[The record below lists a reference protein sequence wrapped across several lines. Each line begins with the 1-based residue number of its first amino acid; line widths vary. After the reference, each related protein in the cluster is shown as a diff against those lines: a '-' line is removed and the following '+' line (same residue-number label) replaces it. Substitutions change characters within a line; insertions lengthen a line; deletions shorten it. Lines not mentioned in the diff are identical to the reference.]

1 MGYVADRWHKT
12 RPTPGAKECGQHKGQ
27 VASAAHGQ
35 GKRWQ
40 ARYDGPDGKERT
52 SLWATKVEAER
63 EITKQEGAKLT
74 GSWLDPKAGVVTVER
89 FARDTWL
96 PAQSIIGRSE
106 TEYEG
111 ALRRYLFPEWGTREI
126 RSIKPSEAGA
136 WQKLLVSKYALSGT
150 YPNRVAR
157 YVRGVFRL
165 AVIDR
170 VISVSPFERILAPA
184 MEGTAVQPPDVAEV
198 KQLIAAANIDRWRTM
213 IEVTALT
220 GLRSGEVRG
229 LRLARVDFLR
239 RTLLVDQQLVYE
251 KGKGLYFDELKTGA
265 GLRIL
270 PLTKRVVDLL
280 AAYIERHPV
289 PTAGP
294 GAGLIFTMP
303 AAGLIGESTIDYAL
317 KAICRR
323 AGAEPRHWHE
333 LRHHYASVLIAGG
346 ENPKV
351 VQKRL
356 GHKDVMTTLRT
367 YSHLFAEAEERTRD
381 VLDAAWAEPGE
392 TGSTGLGAE
401 SSESGGRLPESQPLG
416 ATVSQ
421 LRA

>member
-12 RPTPGAKECGQHKGQ
+12 RPAPGEPECGQHKGM
-27 VASAAHGQ
+27 VAAAAHGK

-40 ARYDGPDGKERT
+40 ARYDDPNGREIT
-52 SLWATKVEAER
+52 SLWATKTEAER
-63 EITKQEGAKLT
+63 EINKQEAAKAT
-74 GSWLDPKAGVVTVER
+74 GSWLDPKAGKVTVER

-111 ALRRYLFPEWGTREI
+111 TLRRYLFPEWGAREI

-136 WQKLLVSKYALSGT
+136 WQKLLVSKYELKGT

-157 YVRGVFRL
+157 YVRSIFKL

-170 VISVSPFERILAPA
+170 VIPVSPFERIPAPA
-184 MEGTAVQPPDVAEV
+184 MDETAVQPPDVAEV
-198 KQLIAAANIDRWRTM
+198 KQLIAAATIDRWCTM
-213 IEVTALT
+213 LEVSALT
-220 GLRSGEVRG
+220 GLRSGEIRG

-239 RTLLVDQQLVYE
+239 RTMLVDQQLVYE

-265 GLRIL
+265 GLRTL
-270 PLTKRVVDLL
+270 PLNKRVVDVL
-280 AAYIERHPV
+280 ATYIERNPV
-289 PTAGP
+289 PAAGP

-317 KAICRR
+317 KSICKR
-323 AGAEPRHWHE
+323 AGVEPRHWHE

-381 VLDAAWAEPGE
+381 VLDAAWADPTE
-392 TGSTGLGAE
+392 TGAGTE
-401 SSESGGRLPESQPLG
+401 FSEAGGRLPESRSG
-416 ATVSQ
+416 SGVVTQ

>member
-12 RPTPGAKECGQHKGQ
+12 RPGPDDKECGEHKGK
-27 VASAAHGQ
+27 VASACHGT

-52 SLWATKVEAER
+52 SLWGTRAEAER
-63 EITKQEGAKLT
+63 EIVKQEGAKLT
-74 GSWLDPKAGVVTVER
+74 GSWLDPKAGRVTVER

-96 PAQSIIGRSE
+96 PAQSIISRSE

-111 ALRRYLFPEWGTREI
+111 ALRRYLFPEWGNREI

-136 WQKLLVSKYALSGT
+136 WQKLLTTKYKLSGS

-157 YVRGVFRL
+157 YVRSIFRL

-170 VISVSPFERILAPA
+170 VIPVSPFEQIQAPA
-184 MEGTAVQPPDVAEV
+184 LDESAVQPPDIAEV
-198 KQLIAAANIDRWRTM
+198 RQLLEAATMDRWRTM
-213 IEVTALT
+213 LEVTALT
-220 GLRSGEVRG
+220 GLRSGEIRG

-239 RTLLVDQQLVYE
+239 RTMLVDQQLVYE

-265 GLRIL
+265 GLRTL
-270 PLTKRVVDLL
+270 PLNQRVVDVL
-280 AAYIERHPV
+280 AAYVKRNPV
-289 PTAGP
+289 PRSGP
-294 GAGLIFTMP
+294 GVGLIFTMP

-317 KAICRR
+317 KSICKR
-323 AGAEPRHWHE
+323 AGVEPRHWHE

-367 YSHLFAEAEERTRD
+367 YAHLFAEAEEKTRD

-392 TGSTGLGAE
+392 TGAE
-401 SSESGGRLPESQPLG
+401 SESSNSSGRIPESRK
-416 ATVSQ
+416 ADRNVAQ

>member
-12 RPTPGAKECGQHKGQ
+12 RPGKDDKECGQHKGMYP
-27 VASAAHGQ
+27 ASAHGK

-40 ARYDGPDGKERT
+40 ARYDDPNGREVT

-63 EITKQEGAKLT
+63 EINKQEAAKDAGT
-74 GSWLDPKAGVVTVER
+74 WLDPKAGKVTVER

-111 ALRRYLFPEWGTREI
+111 ALRRYLFPEWGNREI

-136 WQKLLVSKYALSGT
+136 WQKLLVSKYKLKGT

-170 VISVSPFERILAPA
+170 VIPVSPFERIPAPA
-184 MEGTAVQPPDVAEV
+184 MDETAVQPPDVAEV
-198 KQLIAAANIDRWRTM
+198 KQLIAAATIDRWATM
-213 IEVTALT
+213 LEVTALT
-220 GLRSGEVRG
+220 GLRSGEIRG
-229 LRLARVDFLR
+229 LRLSCVDFLR
-239 RTLLVDQQLVYE
+239 RTMLVDQQLVYE
-251 KGKGLYFDELKTGA
+251 KGKGMYFDELKTGA
-265 GLRIL
+265 GLRTL
-270 PLTKRVVDLL
+270 PLNKRVIDVL
-280 AAYIERHPV
+280 AAYIERNPV
-289 PTAGP
+289 PPGGP

-303 AAGLIGESTIDYAL
+303 AAGLIGESTIDYAM
-317 KAICRR
+317 KSICKR
-323 AGAEPRHWHE
+323 AGLKPRHWHE

-392 TGSTGLGAE
+392 TGREAE
-401 SSESGGRLPESQPLG
+401 SSETGGRIPESRRAEGSL
-416 ATVSQ
+416 SQ

>member
-1 MGYVADRWHKT
+1 MGYVADRWHKS
-12 RPTPGAKECGQHKGQ
+12 RPSKDDTECGQHKGLYP
-27 VASAAHGQ
+27 SAAHGK

-40 ARYDGPDGKERT
+40 ARYDDPSGKELT

-63 EITKQEGAKLT
+63 ELLKQEGAKLT
-74 GSWLDPKAGVVTVER
+74 GSWLDPKAGRVTVER

-111 ALRRYLFPEWGTREI
+111 ALRRYLFPEWGNREI

-136 WQKLLVSKYALSGT
+136 WQKLLTAKYKLTGT

-170 VISVSPFERILAPA
+170 VIAVSPFEQIPAPA
-184 MEGTAVQPPDVAEV
+184 MDESACQPPDIAEV
-198 KQLIAAANIDRWRTM
+198 RQLIAAAYHDRYRAM
-213 IEVTALT
+213 LEVTALT
-220 GLRSGEVRG
+220 GLRSGELRG

-239 RTLLVDQQLVYE
+239 RTMLVDQQLVYE
-251 KGKGLYFDELKTGA
+251 KKKGMYFDELKTGA
-265 GLRIL
+265 GLRTL
-270 PLTKRVVDLL
+270 PLNKRVVDVL
-280 AAYIERHPV
+280 AAYIEKHPV
-289 PTAGP
+289 PESGP

-317 KAICRR
+317 KSICKR
-323 AGAEPRHWHE
+323 AGVEPRHWHE

-367 YSHLFAEAEERTRD
+367 YAHLFAEAEERTRD
-381 VLDAAWAEPGE
+381 VLDAAWAERGE
-392 TGSTGLGAE
+392 TGGETE
-401 SSESGGRLPESQPLG
+401 SAGTGGRIPESRRG
-416 ATVSQ
+416 SGVVAQ
-421 LRA
+421 LRG

>member
-12 RPTPGAKECGQHKGQ
+12 RPGPDEPECGQHKGQ
-27 VASAAHGQ
+27 VASAAHGK

-52 SLWATKVEAER
+52 SLWRTVPEAER
-63 EITKQEGAKLT
+63 EIVKQEGAKLT
-74 GSWLDPKAGVVTVER
+74 GSWLDPRAGKVTVER

-96 PAQSIIGRSE
+96 PAQSINGRSE

-136 WQKLLVSKYALSGT
+136 WQKLLTTKYKLSGS

-170 VISVSPFERILAPA
+170 VISVSPFERIPAPA
-184 MEGTAVQPPDVAEV
+184 MDASAVQPPDITEV
-198 KQLIAAANIDRWRTM
+198 RHLIAAAYHPRWAAM
-213 IEVTALT
+213 IELTALT
-220 GLRSGEVRG
+220 GLRSGELRG
-229 LRLARVDFLR
+229 LRLSQVDFLR
-239 RTLLVDQQLVYE
+239 RTMLVNQQLVQE
-251 KGKGLYFDELKTGA
+251 KGKGMYFDDLKTGA
-265 GLRIL
+265 GLRTL
-270 PLTKRVVDLL
+270 PLSQRAVDLL
-280 AAYIERHPV
+280 AAYVQEYP
-289 PTAGP
+289 PSGSGP
-294 GAGLIFTMP
+294 GAGLVFTMP
-303 AAGLIGESTIDYAL
+303 AAGLIGESTLDYAI
-317 KAICRR
+317 KATCGH
-323 AGAEPRHWHE
+323 AKVGPRHWHE

-367 YSHLFAEAEERTRD
+367 YAHLFAEAEEKTRD
-381 VLDAAWAEPGE
+381 VLDAAWALPGE
-392 TGSTGLGAE
+392 TGAEAE
-401 SSESGGRLPESQPLG
+401 SPASGGRFPEPRRSD
-416 ATVSQ
+416 AVVSQ
-421 LRA
+421 LRG

>member
-12 RPTPGAKECGQHKGQ
+12 RPGPDEKECGQHKGQ
-27 VASAAHGQ
+27 VASAAHGK

-40 ARYDGPDGKERT
+40 ARYDDPTGREIT
-52 SLWATKVEAER
+52 SLWSTKVEAER
-63 EITKQEGAKLT
+63 EITKQESAKQA
-74 GSWLDPKAGVVTVER
+74 GSWLDPKAGRVTVER
-89 FARDTWL
+89 FALDTWL

-106 TEYEG
+106 TEYLG
-111 ALRRYLFPEWGTREI
+111 ALRRYLFPEWGHREI

-136 WQKLLVSKYALSGT
+136 WQKLLVSKYKLSGS

-170 VISVSPFERILAPA
+170 VIPVSPFERIPAPA
-184 MEGTAVQPPDVAEV
+184 MDESAVQPPDIAEV
-198 KQLIAAANIDRWRTM
+198 RQLIAAAYHDRWRTM
-213 IEVTALT
+213 LEVTALT
-220 GLRSGEVRG
+220 GLRSGEIRG

-239 RTLLVDQQLVYE
+239 RTMLVDQQLVYE
-251 KGKGLYFDELKTGA
+251 KGKGMYFDELKTGA
-265 GLRIL
+265 GLRTL
-270 PLTKRVVDLL
+270 PLNRRVVDVL
-280 AAYIERHPV
+280 AAYVERNPV
-289 PTAGP
+289 PQSGP
-294 GAGLIFTMP
+294 GAGLVFTMP

-317 KAICRR
+317 KSICKR
-323 AGAEPRHWHE
+323 AGVEPRHWHE

-367 YSHLFAEAEERTRD
+367 YAHLFAEAEEKTRD
-381 VLDAAWAEPGE
+381 VLDAAWADPAE
-392 TGSTGLGAE
+392 TEAGAE
-401 SSESGGRLPESQPLG
+401 SSATGGRIPESRAAEG
-416 ATVSQ
+416 TVSQ